1 LGGLLACLVIAV
13 VAYAIAS
20 LKPAPVLRLSAEE
33 MTAEAQKARRI
44 MLHESINDLKR
55 MKDSGEVPPDA
66 YLARLKDLRGQLAEA
81 EANLIKLGVPLR
93 AETFKCPNCGGA
105 LELGTDRCDYCG
117 QTVLI

>member
-1 LGGLLACLVIAV
+1 
-13 VAYAIAS
+13 
-20 LKPAPVLRLSAEE
+20 

-55 MKDSGEVPPDA
+55 MENSGEVPPDA

-81 EANLIKLGVPLR
+81 EANLIKLGVPLT